1 MKHLAAAIQELL
13 TTLLSR
19 SSTVQSE
26 TIDYF
31 RVDQAI
37 ISNESLL
44 RQVVSLDK
52 ELTAAGLGSLSLFGE
67 VAGEFDLSAV
77 SFAEIDQEILSI
89 IFNKSTVEQSVFVTS
104 AGFLS
109 ALQAGLKVREVVW
122 VASDFAPFSTFGML
136 VTPWGGPITKEVRDH
151 GDLLSPRKLVRDHTH
166 RKTPSAIDPWLLV
179 RPPERSSALFVDW
192 QRIAVE
198 RLSFCLPFEILGD
211 PVEQQIVLKGP
222 RSQSIVVSSIE
233 EPDPIL
239 FDLLTE
245 AASWVFCGS
254 RDAETRFTFLNYHL
268 SLDWKSGSVWPD
280 GLRAVFPAS
289 LVAAKEAFAF
299 HLQDK
304 SKDALKSLADLRK
317 SLQDDVTKTQQASRE
332 LVSTLW
338 RDFAIAAGVLAL
350 RYLPGSANIPT
361 VWLKVV
367 TLSSAALLLISIV
380 VALWSNYRFN
390 SSAKKTREDWRT
402 RIYGFIDLQEWQKLV
417 DKPLAQA
424 LTTYRCVAGIV
435 AVMYVAI
442 ISYLVH
448 LSGVDLCGAIATLK
462 GVILSN

>member
-1 MKHLAAAIQELL
+1 MKHLGDAIQELV

-19 SSTVQSE
+19 TSAVQSE
-26 TIDYF
+26 TSEYF
-31 RVDQAI
+31 RVDQAT
-37 ISNESLL
+37 ISNESVL
-44 RQVVSLDK
+44 RQIVSINK
-52 ELTAAGLGSLSLFGE
+52 ELLAAGLGSVSLFGE
-67 VAGEFDLSAV
+67 VAGEFDLNAV

-89 IFNKSTVEQSVFVTS
+89 IFNKSAVEQSVFVTS
-104 AGFLS
+104 TGFLS
-109 ALQAGLKVREVVW
+109 ALQAGLKMREVVW
-122 VASDFAPFSTFGML
+122 VALDFAPFSTFAML
-136 VTPWGGPITKEVRDH
+136 VTPWGGPTGKEAPDQ

-166 RKTPSAIDPWLLV
+166 RKTPSAIDPWLLA

-198 RLSFCLPFEILGD
+198 RLSFCLPFEIVGD

-222 RSQSIVVSSIE
+222 RSQSIVVSSIK
-233 EPDPIL
+233 EPNPTL

-245 AASWVFCGS
+245 AATWVYCGS
-254 RDAETRFTFLNYHL
+254 RDAETRFTVLNYHL
-268 SLDWKSGSVWPD
+268 SLDWKSGAVWPD
-280 GLRAVFPAS
+280 GLRVVLPAS

-350 RYLPGSANIPT
+350 RYLPGAANIPP
-361 VWLKVV
+361 VWLKIV

-380 VALWSNYRFN
+380 LALWSNYRFN

-402 RIYGFIDLQEWQKLV
+402 RIYGFIDIQEWQKLV
-417 DKPLAQA
+417 DKPLSQA
-424 LTTYRCVAGIV
+424 LATYRCVAGVV
-435 AVMYVAI
+435 AIMYVGI

-448 LSGVDLCGAIATLK
+448 LSGVDLCGTIEKLK
-462 GVILSN
+462 GLIWP